1 MNILLFDDEKRSD
14 LLPLTYTRPCGD
26 LRVGILT
33 QAQKWENRTKGEVSF
48 ITEEYL
54 SPKYPSTFT
63 TDNFYINGRV
73 LATDELRASIEQLA
87 INQSIWHG
95 ESLIALRTNESL
107 TTYATLND
115 HKSRRAAIENVTQ
128 INFAYDIFHLNGA
141 EIIADYAL
149 ITSGRQSAR
158 PSDSNTL
165 IGDDIFI
172 EEGAILEAATL
183 NSKNGPIY
191 IGKHAEIM
199 EGALVRGPLAL
210 CDGSVIKMGAKIYGD
225 TTIGPSC
232 KVGGEV
238 SNTVFYANSNK
249 GHDGYL
255 GNSVIGEWCN
265 LGADTNCS
273 NLKNNY
279 AQVKLWNYTK
289 KRFLHS
295 GLQFCGLIMGD
306 HSKCGINTM
315 FNTGTVIGV
324 SANIFGASFPRNFIP
339 SFAWGG
345 ASGFTTYTMPKAM
358 ETARIVMLR
367 RKKELDITEKNI
379 MNSVFEH
386 STEHR
391 YWENKPLNK

>member
-33 QAQKWENRTKGEVSF
+33 LAQKWENRTKGEVSF

-115 HKSRRAAIENVTQ
+115 HKSRRATIENVPQ

-191 IGKHAEIM
+191 IGKHTEIM

-210 CDGSVIKMGAKIYGD
+210 CNGSVIKMGAKIYGD

-345 ASGFTTYTMPKAM
+345 ASGFTTYTIPKAM

>member
-33 QAQKWENRTKGEVSF
+33 LAQKWENRTKGEVSF

-115 HKSRRAAIENVTQ
+115 HKSRRATIENVPQ

-191 IGKHAEIM
+191 IGKHTEIM

-210 CDGSVIKMGAKIYGD
+210 CNGSVIKMGAKIYGD

-255 GNSVIGEWCN
+255 G
-265 LGADTNCS
+265 
-273 NLKNNY
+273 
-279 AQVKLWNYTK
+279 
-289 KRFLHS
+289 
-295 GLQFCGLIMGD
+295 
-306 HSKCGINTM
+306 
-315 FNTGTVIGV
+315 
-324 SANIFGASFPRNFIP
+324 
-339 SFAWGG
+339 
-345 ASGFTTYTMPKAM
+345 
-358 ETARIVMLR
+358 
-367 RKKELDITEKNI
+367 
-379 MNSVFEH
+379 
-386 STEHR
+386 
-391 YWENKPLNK
+391 